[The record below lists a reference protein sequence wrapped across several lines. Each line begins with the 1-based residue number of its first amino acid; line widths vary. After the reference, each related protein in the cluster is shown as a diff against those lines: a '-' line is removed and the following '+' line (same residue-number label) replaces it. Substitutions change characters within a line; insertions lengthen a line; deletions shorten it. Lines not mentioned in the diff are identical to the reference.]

1 MPIFKIQNNKTNQ
14 IKASIFRNE
23 KKLQNLIDDNLEDI
37 FGIRHIAQEV
47 KTDSGKIDSLGLD
60 ENNAPVLIEYKWGE
74 QDEAIIQALSYLN
87 WLVKNKWEV
96 EKIIKNKIGE
106 KVKIEWGQPKVI
118 VVAQSFS
125 KRVKDAIEHLGEN
138 IELWTYSK
146 YGDDILVV
154 ELFGVSTPNTKS
166 KRRVTEI
173 KYESFS
179 IDDHLKKGSK
189 ETVAIFRE
197 LEKAILQFGELQ
209 FGESIE
215 KKPTKFYIGYWHN
228 RIFCK
233 IRFRKSKL
241 RISIYTKTVSLNDP
255 RKLAKPSNKN
265 WEGSTEYYYFSISK
279 QEDISYALDLI
290 KQSYKSTL

>member
-1 MPIFKIQNNKTNQ
+1 MPIFKIQNNKTSQ
-14 IKASIFRNE
+14 IKASSFKNE
-23 KKLQNLIDDNLEDI
+23 KELQKLIDDNLEDI
-37 FGIRHIAQEV
+37 FGIRYIAPEV
-47 KTDSGKIDSLGLD
+47 NTEGGRIDALGLD
-60 ENNAPVLIEYKWGE
+60 ENNAPVIIEYKWGE

-96 EKIIKNKIGE
+96 EKIIKDKIGE
-106 KVKIEWGQPKVI
+106 KVKIDWGQPKVI

-125 KRVKDAIEHLGEN
+125 KRVKDAIEHLAEN

-146 YGDDILVV
+146 YGDDILVM
-154 ELFGVSTPNTKS
+154 ELFSISTPNTKS

-173 KYESFS
+173 KYESFK
-179 IDDHLKKGSK
+179 IDDHLKRGNKD
-189 ETVAIFRE
+189 TVTVFRE
-197 LEKAILQFGELQ
+197 LEKMIYQL
-209 FGESIE
+209 GESIE
-215 KKPTKFYIGYWHN
+215 EKPTKFYIGYWHN

-241 RISIYTKTVSLNDP
+241 RISIYTKAVALSDP
-255 RKLAKPSNKN
+255 RKLAKPSNKG

-279 QEDISYALDLI
+279 LEDISYALDLI

>member
-1 MPIFKIQNNKTNQ
+1 MPIFKIQNNKTSQ
-14 IKASIFRNE
+14 IKTSNFRNE
-23 KKLQNLIDDNLEDI
+23 AELQNLIDDNLEEV
-37 FGIRHIAQEV
+37 FGIRHIASQV
-47 KTDSGKIDSLGLD
+47 ITNSGGKIDALGLD
-60 ENNAPVLIEYKWGE
+60 ENNAPIIIEYKWGE

-96 EKIIKNKIGE
+96 EKIIKDRVSDKI
-106 KVKIEWGQPKVI
+106 KIEWGQPKVI

-146 YGDDILVV
+146 YGDDILVI
-154 ELFGVSTPNTKS
+154 ELFGLSMPNTKS

-173 KYESFS
+173 KYESFD
-179 IDDHLKKGSK
+179 IDDHLKRGNK
-189 ETVAIFRE
+189 ETVAIFKE
-197 LEKAILQFGELQ
+197 LEKAILQL
-209 FGESIE
+209 GESIE
-215 KKPTKFYIGYWHN
+215 EKPKKFYIGYWHN

-241 RISIYTKTVSLNDP
+241 RISVYTKTVALNDP
-255 RKLAKPSNKN
+255 RKLAKPSNKS

-279 QEDISYALDLI
+279 PEDINYALDLI
-290 KQSYKSTL
+290 KQSYKSAL

>member
-1 MPIFKIQNNKTNQ
+1 MPIFKIQNNKVVQ
-14 IKASIFRNE
+14 IKSSNFKNE
-23 KKLQNLIDDNLEDI
+23 RELQNLIDENLEDI
-37 FGIRHIAQEV
+37 FGGMRYIASEV
-47 KTDSGKIDSLGLD
+47 ITDSGRIDTLALD
-60 ENNAPVLIEYKWGE
+60 ENNAPVIIEYKWGE

-106 KVKIEWGQPKVI
+106 KTKIEWGQPKVM

-125 KRVKDAIEHLGEN
+125 KRVRDAIEHLGEN
-138 IELWTYSK
+138 IELWAYSR
-146 YGDDILVV
+146 YGDDILTI
-154 ELFGVSTPNTKS
+154 ELFGASTPNAKS

-173 KYESFS
+173 KYESFTV
-179 IDDHLKKGSK
+179 DDHFKKGSK
-189 ETVAIFRE
+189 ETIAIFKELRE
-197 LEKAILQFGELQ
+197 SIRQLD
-209 FGESIE
+209 ESIE
-215 KKPTKFYIGYWHN
+215 EKPTKFYIGYWHN

-241 RISIYTKTVSLNDP
+241 RISIYTKSITLNDP

-279 QEDISYALDLI
+279 PEDINYALDLI

>member
-1 MPIFKIQNNKTNQ
+1 MPIFKIKNNKTSQ
-14 IKASIFRNE
+14 IKTSSFRNE
-23 KKLQNLIDDNLEDI
+23 KELQNLIDDNLEDI

-60 ENNAPVLIEYKWGE
+60 ENNAPIIIEYKWGE

-173 KYESFS
+173 KYESFNV
-179 IDDHLKKGSK
+179 DDHLKRGNK
-189 ETVAIFRE
+189 EMVAIFKE
-197 LEKAILQFGELQ
+197 LEKAILQFGE
-209 FGESIE
+209 SIE
-215 KKPTKFYIGYWHN
+215 EKPTKFYIGYWHN

-241 RISIYTKTVSLNDP
+241 RISVNTKTVVLNDP
-255 RKLAKPSNKN
+255 RKLAKPSNKG

-279 QEDISYALDLI
+279 PEDINYALDLI